1 MKSVRLINENSFG
14 RVLRLIWISKVI
26 FVIFWLLNSHGK
38 EKIKAKI
45 YSLFNF
51 SKNIVIKIIV
61 NITQGV
67 AKSRD
72 KKMAPVFLRLETL

>member
-1 MKSVRLINENSFG
+1 MRTVL
-14 RVLRLIWISKVI
+14 VLRIIWISKVI
-26 FVIFWLLNSHGK
+26 FVIFWLLNSHCK

-51 SKNIVIKIIV
+51 SNIVIKIIV

>member
-1 MKSVRLINENSFG
+1 MRTVLVGFFDLSGFQKLFLSYFG
-14 RVLRLIWISKVI
+14 YWILTVK
-26 FVIFWLLNSHGK
+26 K
-38 EKIKAKI
+38 KIKAKI

-72 KKMAPVFLRLETL
+72 KEMAPVFLRLETL

>member
-1 MKSVRLINENSFG
+1 MRTVL
-14 RVLRLIWISKVI
+14 VLRLIWISKVI
-26 FVIFWLLNSHGK
+26 FVIFWLLSSHCK

-51 SKNIVIKIIV
+51 SNNIVIKIIV

-72 KKMAPVFLRLETL
+72 KEMAPVFLRLETL